1 MSVRY
6 GEVMGMGYHIVYP
19 GKPIKGRKHSK
30 WTVIFALSALLA
42 VAYPLIKEIPIQR
55 ISSHSRKTVEAVE
68 SWAET
73 VKPEEKIEEI
83 VEAFYESVLEVERQR

>member
-1 MSVRY
+1 
-6 GEVMGMGYHIVYP
+6 MGMGYHIIYP
-19 GKPIKGRKHSK
+19 GKPIKGRNHSK

-42 VAYPLIKEIPIQR
+42 VTYPLIKEIPMHWL
-55 ISSHSRKTVEAVE
+55 SAHSRKTIAAVE
-68 SWAET
+68 SWAEA

>member
-1 MSVRY
+1 
-6 GEVMGMGYHIVYP
+6 
-19 GKPIKGRKHSK
+19 
-30 WTVIFALSALLA
+30 

-73 VKPEEKIEEI
+73 VKPEERIEEI